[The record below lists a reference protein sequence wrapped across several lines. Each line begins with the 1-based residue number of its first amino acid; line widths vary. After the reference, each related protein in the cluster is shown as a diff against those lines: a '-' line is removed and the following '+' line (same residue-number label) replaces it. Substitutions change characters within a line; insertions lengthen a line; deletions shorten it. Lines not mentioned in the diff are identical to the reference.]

1 MARPVVPDNSILTT
15 VKEGNEVEIDDTSF
29 DKVLIDHVNFT
40 MALLTQLAVGTPGFK
55 ITGYSETWEDYITDD
70 IVQLELA
77 KEYIT
82 KKVGFLFNPP
92 RSSFLLENLKKQLDE
107 LEYRLNLQVEP

>member
-1 MARPVVPDNSILTT
+1 MADPVIPDNSILVT
-15 VKEGNEVEIDDTSF
+15 VKEGNDIEIDDTSF
-29 DKVLIDHVNFT
+29 DKVLIDHVNST
-40 MALLTQLAVGTPGFK
+40 MALLTQLAVGRPGFK
-55 ITGYSETWEDYITDD
+55 ITGYSETWEDYINED

-82 KKVGFLFNPP
+82 KKVGSLFNPP